1 MGISRAYVFLLLK
14 PLFSLNELPI
24 AKANILIDDTG
35 NACLVDFGLLKI
47 LPDPA
52 TFLFSTS
59 NVICGSTRWMSPEL
73 IDPLK
78 FGFEKSRLTKF
89 SDCYALGMVIYE
101 TVSGRMPFHKY
112 SNYLVSL
119 KVVNG
124 ERPPRGVSFPD
135 SLWKML
141 ELCWA
146 SQQDD
151 RPNVEDVLQCLESS
165 SQVGCRNG
173 ERFRFGLIRLF
184 FAFSKQN
191 ERRNRK
197 RMDTWVFAVCSRC
210 YLCSLTTFWIAQ
222 ICQNN
227 PGNNFLQ
234 RPLLLTLRGSSAN
247 VGTIQLRRDL
257 C

>member
-35 NACLVDFGLLKI
+35 NACLVDFGLLKT

-52 TFLFSTS
+52 NFLFSTS

-78 FGFEKSRLTKF
+78 FGFEKSQLTKF

-135 SLWKML
+135 SLWKTL

-165 SQVGCRNG
+165 SLKWDAEMEKDFSSDLSDYSSPFQSRMSDEIGNEWTRGYLRSARVVT
-173 ERFRFGLIRLF
+173 FVHSLLFGLPRSVRTTRGTTSFRGLF
-184 FAFSKQN
+184 S
-191 ERRNRK
+191 
-197 RMDTWVFAVCSRC
+197 
-210 YLCSLTTFWIAQ
+210 
-222 ICQNN
+222 
-227 PGNNFLQ
+227 
-234 RPLLLTLRGSSAN
+234 
-247 VGTIQLRRDL
+247 
-257 C
+257 